1 MLESPERLR
10 DDIARMLDVI
20 REAAAARYA
29 CILEPSGIAFESRA
43 EEGPAEWTV
52 RRFLEPRLARV
63 FALPASL
70 AGEGP
75 EEDVFEGWDEDDV
88 VLAFLNGRVAL
99 ALFSADAAEARRAAE
114 EPFAVLADR
123 LVRWKPGLR
132 VDEKGRGLFFGR
144 PRVDW
149 VVVSR
154 A

>member
-1 MLESPERLR
+1 MLDPPGRLQ

-20 REAAAARYA
+20 REASGARYA
-29 CILEPSGIAFESRA
+29 CILEPAGIAFESRA
-43 EEGPAEWTV
+43 EDGPAAWAV
-52 RRFLEPRLARV
+52 RRFLEPRLDRL

-75 EEDVFEGWDEDDV
+75 EEDVFEGWEEDEV
-88 VLAFLNGRVAL
+88 ALAFLNGRVAL
-99 ALFSADAAEARRAAE
+99 ALFSADAAVARQAAE
-114 EPFAVLADR
+114 GPFTALADR
-123 LVRWKPGLR
+123 LLRWKPALR

>member
-1 MLESPERLR
+1 MLDSPGRLQ

-20 REAAAARYA
+20 REASRARYA
-29 CILEPSGIAFESRA
+29 CILEPTGVAFDSRS
-43 EEGPAEWTV
+43 EDGPAEWTV
-52 RRFLEPRLARV
+52 RRFLEPRLARL
-63 FALPASL
+63 FTLPASL

-75 EEDVFEGWDEDDV
+75 EEDVFEGWDEDEV

-99 ALFSADAAEARRAAE
+99 ALFSADAAGARQAAE
-114 EPFAVLADR
+114 GPFTALADR
-123 LVRWKPGLR
+123 LLRWKPALR

>member
-1 MLESPERLR
+1 VFDSPERLR
-10 DDIARMLDVI
+10 EDIVRMLDVI

-29 CILEPSGIAFESRA
+29 CLLEPSGVAFESRA
-43 EEGPAEWTV
+43 QEGPAPWTV
-52 RRFLEPRLARV
+52 RRFLEPRLPRL

-88 VLAFLNGRVAL
+88 VLAFLNGRIAL
-99 ALFSADAAEARRAAE
+99 ALLGPDAAALRRGAE
-114 EPFAVLADR
+114 KPFVALADR
-123 LVRWKPGLR
+123 LLRWKPALR
-132 VDEKGRGLFFGR
+132 VDESGRGLFFGR

>member
-1 MLESPERLR
+1 MFDSPERLR
-10 DDIARMLDVI
+10 DDIERMLDVI
-20 REAAAARYA
+20 REAANARFA
-29 CILEPSGIAFESRA
+29 CLLEPSGITFQSRA

-52 RRFLEPRLARV
+52 RRFLEPRLARL

-70 AGEGP
+70 AGGGP
-75 EEDVFEGWDEDDV
+75 EEDVFEGWEEDDV
-88 VLAFLNGRVAL
+88 VLAFLNGRIAL
-99 ALFSADAAEARRAAE
+99 ALFSPDATEARRAAE
-114 EPFAVLADR
+114 MPFAALADR
-123 LVRWKPGLR
+123 LLRWKPALR